1 MEYNA
6 KNPAIKRIMREV
18 KDMEKNP
25 SLHYTAKPREE
36 NLFDWHFTVQG
47 PPETDFEGGRYHG
60 RIILPPEYP
69 FKPPSIILLTP
80 NGRFQL
86 HTKICLSITGYH
98 PEYWQPAWSVATV
111 LTALVSFFPAPA
123 EGALGSLDTPSDTRR
138 HLAKKSLNY
147 CCPDCGEKLK
157 DIKFAIENEEGPKL
171 SEADKEFIS
180 LVAFKPEEAP
190 KSESSTSSDIKKQE
204 TTPVSAP
211 EPEVSSVTPESKPS
225 SNPQPTT
232 STSSVSTTPLPS
244 QHSTTTIDVLILIAL
259 FSIVYLMYL
268 K

>member
-1 MEYNA
+1 
-6 KNPAIKRIMREV
+6 MREV

-25 SLHYTAKPREE
+25 SPHYTAKPREE
-36 NLFDWHFTVQG
+36 NLFDWHFTVRG
-47 PPETDFEGGRYHG
+47 PPETDFEGGRFHG

-98 PEYWQPAWSVATV
+98 PEFWQPAWSVATV
-111 LTALVSFFPAPA
+111 LTALISFFPAPA

-138 HLAKKSLNY
+138 LLAKRSLKY
-147 CCPDCGEKLK
+147 FCPDCGEKLSN
-157 DIKFAIENEEGPKL
+157 IQFALENEESSKL

-180 LVAFKPEEAP
+180 LVAFKPEAP
-190 KSESSTSSDIKKQE
+190 KSESSIASTSPSLEKQEMTPASVPGPETSSSTSELK
-204 TTPVSAP
+204 SF
-211 EPEVSSVTPESKPS
+211 SSIQT
-225 SNPQPTT
+225 TT
-232 STSSVSTTPLPS
+232 STSYPAASTSPLSPR
-244 QHSTTTIDVLILIAL
+244 HSTFVIDLLIVMAV
-259 FSIVYLMYL
+259 FSIVYLLYF